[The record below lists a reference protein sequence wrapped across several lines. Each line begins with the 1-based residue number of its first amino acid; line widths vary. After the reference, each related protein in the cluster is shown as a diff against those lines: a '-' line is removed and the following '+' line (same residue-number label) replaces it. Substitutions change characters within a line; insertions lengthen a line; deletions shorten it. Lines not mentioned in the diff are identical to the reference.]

1 MGLFSF
7 LKRKKKTASESGDS
21 GRMDLS
27 GVDLSETPDLETR
40 YTQEYSDYLA
50 SQETLESREA
60 TCGQDGGEDGAA
72 AD

>member
-7 LKRKKKTASESGDS
+7 LKRKKKAAYENGDT
-21 GRMDLS
+21 GHVDLS
-27 GVDLSETPDLETR
+27 GVDLSDTADLETR

-50 SQETLESREA
+50 SQKTPESREA
-60 TCGQDGGEDGAA
+60 ICGQENGEGGAS